1 MRTIYFLLQK
11 EFLQIFR
18 DKIML
23 TVIFLIP
30 VIELILLSY
39 AATFELQNTPFHL
52 VDFDHSKASRQLIQ
66 SFEASEYFTLTG
78 RSSSVEKG
86 TEQMLDGQ
94 AQMVIVIPP
103 DFEKNIRIGEP
114 AKVQFLIN
122 AVNNSTA
129 GLMQGYSRAILMQ
142 FNRSLKADYNAVN
155 AGGTVSQI
163 KVNASSWYNSNLDY
177 VIYMV
182 PGIIIVLMTV
192 TALVISVTN
201 IVREKEIGTI
211 EQINVTPIKRYQFI
225 VGKMIP
231 TFIIAMTTLSI
242 GLILAYFWFE
252 VPFRGNVLL
261 IYAIAA
267 IYLLVI
273 QALGLLVSTQA
284 QTQQQAMFI
293 NFFLIM
299 VFMLLGGIFTPIASM
314 PDWAQLVTR
323 ANPIAYFTEASRM
336 VLLKG
341 AGWGDIQYAA
351 GSLALM
357 AVILLPITIYSYRK
371 RSA

>member
-1 MRTIYFLLQK
+1 
-11 EFLQIFR
+11 
-18 DKIML
+18 
-23 TVIFLIP
+23 
-30 VIELILLSY
+30 
-39 AATFELQNTPFHL
+39 
-52 VDFDHSKASRQLIQ
+52 
-66 SFEASEYFTLTG
+66 
-78 RSSSVEKG
+78 
-86 TEQMLDGQ
+86 
-94 AQMVIVIPP
+94 
-103 DFEKNIRIGEP
+103 
-114 AKVQFLIN
+114 
-122 AVNNSTA
+122 
-129 GLMQGYSRAILMQ
+129 
-142 FNRSLKADYNAVN
+142 
-155 AGGTVSQI
+155 
-163 KVNASSWYNSNLDY
+163 ASSWYNSNLDY

-371 RSA
+371 RS